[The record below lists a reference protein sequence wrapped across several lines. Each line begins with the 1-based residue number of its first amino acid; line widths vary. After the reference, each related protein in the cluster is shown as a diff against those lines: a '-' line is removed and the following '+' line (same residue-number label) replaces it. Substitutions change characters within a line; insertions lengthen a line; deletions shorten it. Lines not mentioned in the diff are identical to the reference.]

1 MSQDS
6 SVHCSGSVH
15 AAAAKS
21 NGPRPDHHAA
31 LLRVSSGRN
40 AADAGALYSTFH
52 ACGLEYGPSFRPL
65 ALLFSSAD
73 GCTQAGLRL
82 AASGSA
88 ERIRA
93 FVSAL
98 DGALQLTAYAAD
110 VGRTREP
117 SLPFSVD
124 RARLHS
130 LDSWQQCHPLWAS
143 TAPEL
148 GSSASASVHI
158 SLSTL
163 AGHANTALDGF
174 KARALKTSLSAGKPQ
189 LRRWLYELE
198 WSPTTSQMPPSVD
211 VQASDIG
218 MSRVLAVGPALQPA
232 GRAASNDASLVL
244 ARSDVEA
251 EAQLTGRKWHAVV
264 LATIGTQAASFT
276 ELRLLDVCLSLAQGI
291 VAMGK
296 ATPPLWAYTHGT
308 IATRPLASSQGSA
321 DAGVWGLSRACRQEL
336 PALPIWCIDVGVDS
350 AWQTGSAILDAG
362 KKQGR
367 ELSLPDGNVHGLQLS
382 ATAEP
387 EAAIRGG
394 GRLYVPRL
402 VMPYEID
409 AARHL
414 VLPFASIRDGLSM
427 HVADATS
434 ALDMTALAH
443 GYAQLE
449 TLCQQYVRAAVAELE
464 ASSSS
469 DVPVWHHKLVYEWC
483 ARQTAAEGTAPLV
496 PSDVTAAH
504 PRLWAEVQLAERCGP
519 RLADALSSRVRYQ
532 ELLFPGG
539 SLKAVLP
546 VYESAVAAS
555 FYNACVVAAVDV
567 ALGLIAQSEQ
577 QHYRRENASVVALEV
592 GAGTGGTASSVLPVL
607 ETSCEQY
614 IFTDVSEVRPHHLR
628 KPARTPAP
636 AVCTCS
642 WLVLTRLYIFACNPL
657 PRAPHPPSSHT
668 SPSSSLSLPRRSSSG
683 PHAPASARTPSSS
696 TRC

>member
-1 MSQDS
+1 MH
-6 SVHCSGSVH
+6 V
-15 AAAAKS
+15 
-21 NGPRPDHHAA
+21 
-31 LLRVSSGRN
+31 
-40 AADAGALYSTFH
+40 
-52 ACGLEYGPSFRPL
+52 
-65 ALLFSSAD
+65 
-73 GCTQAGLRL
+73 
-82 AASGSA
+82 
-88 ERIRA
+88 
-93 FVSAL
+93 
-98 DGALQLTAYAAD
+98 
-110 VGRTREP
+110 
-117 SLPFSVD
+117 
-124 RARLHS
+124 
-130 LDSWQQCHPLWAS
+130 
-143 TAPEL
+143 
-148 GSSASASVHI
+148 

-211 VQASDIG
+211 VQTSDIG

-251 EAQLTGRKWHAVV
+251 EAQLTGRKWHGVV

-291 VAMGK
+291 AAMGK

-350 AWQTGSAILDAG
+350 AWQTRSAILDAG

-434 ALDMTALAH
+434 ALDMAALAH

-483 ARQTAAEGTAPLV
+483 ADGCRRHGAACAFGRDSGSPEAVGGGAAGRAVRAPARRRALLAC
-496 PSDVTAAH
+496 PLPGAAL
-504 PRLWAEVQLAERCGP
+504 PG
-519 RLADALSSRVRYQ
+519 RLAGGRPPRVRERRRR
-532 ELLFPGG
+532 ELLQRVRGG
-539 SLKAVLP
+539 R
-546 VYESAVAAS
+546 
-555 FYNACVVAAVDV
+555 
-567 ALGLIAQSEQ
+567 GG
-577 QHYRRENASVVALEV
+577 RRARAHCAV
-592 GAGTGGTASSVLPVL
+592 GAAALPAGECERRGSRGGGGDGRHRL
-607 ETSCEQY
+607 E
-614 IFTDVSEVRPHHLR
+614 RA
-628 KPARTPAP
+628 ARA
-636 AVCTCS
+636 
-642 WLVLTRLYIFACNPL
+642 
-657 PRAPHPPSSHT
+657 
-668 SPSSSLSLPRRSSSG
+668 
-683 PHAPASARTPSSS
+683 
-696 TRC
+696 